1 MVLLRI
7 MKRSLFIIPLL
18 VLLAGCGSG
27 GGGGT
32 TTAAT
37 GGGSGGTG
45 TLLTWTRPT
54 TRLDGTALP
63 EAEIAG
69 YKIYFG
75 TSSGAYAA
83 FITVTGA
90 TQYEIVTIPP
100 TLSSGTYY
108 FVVAAYDTAGVES
121 AYSTQT
127 PVVIP

>member
-1 MVLLRI
+1 
-7 MKRSLFIIPLL
+7 MKKLLFITSLL
-18 VLLAGCGSG
+18 VILVGCGSSGGGPTAASSAGGSG
-27 GGGGT
+27 GG
-32 TTAAT
+32 
-37 GGGSGGTG
+37 SG

-90 TQYEIVTIPP
+90 TQYEVVTLPP
-100 TLSSGTYY
+100 TFSPGTYY

-121 AYSTQT
+121 AYSTET
-127 PVVIP
+127 TVVIP

>member
-1 MVLLRI
+1 
-7 MKRSLFIIPLL
+7 MKNSLFIIPLL
-18 VLLAGCGSG
+18 VLLAACGSG
-27 GGGGT
+27 GSGGT

-54 TRLDGTALP
+54 TRLDATALP

-75 TSSGAYAA
+75 TSSGTYPA
-83 FITVTGA
+83 FITVAGA
-90 TQYEIVTIPP
+90 TQYELVTIPP

-121 AYSTQT
+121 AYSTEAT
-127 PVVIP
+127 VVIP

>member
-1 MVLLRI
+1 MIIFLK
-7 MKRSLFIIPLL
+7 MKKLLFIIPLL
-18 VLLAGCGSG
+18 VLLAACGSGG

-37 GGGSGGTG
+37 GGGGSG

-54 TRLDGTALP
+54 TRLDGTALL
-63 EAEIAG
+63 EADIAG

-75 TSSGAYAA
+75 TSSGTYAA

-90 TQYEIVTIPP
+90 TQYEIATVPP
-100 TLSSGTYY
+100 TLSAGTYY

-121 AYSTQT
+121 AYSTEAT
-127 PVVIP
+127 VVIP